1 MKNLFIILLAL
12 LALSSCKKENF
23 GQYHS
28 EPEDTTNVPH
38 DSTTY
43 VYGGTLPSTGAVSN
57 DLVGTTWVLTKYVSA
72 FATEYPYDTL
82 NFVSN
87 NGYTLN
93 GGAIRTYQLNTIP
106 SSTNYSLSLYFFFPF
121 GGSHYSGD
129 VGGMFIDDGQ
139 INNTEFTDNQNSSS
153 TIRAWFVKQ

>member
-1 MKNLFIILLAL
+1 MKNLFIVLLAIV
-12 LALSSCKKENF
+12 ALSSCKKEEF

-28 EPEDTTNVPH
+28 EPENTYNEPH

-43 VYGGTLPSTGAVSN
+43 VYGGTLPNTGTATN
-57 DLVGTTWVLTKYVSA
+57 DLVGTKWVLTKYVSA

-82 NFVSN
+82 DFVSAN
-87 NGYTLN
+87 TYTLN
-93 GGAIRTYQLNTIP
+93 GGAVRTYQLSSIP
-106 SSTNYSLSLYFFFPF
+106 ASTNYSLGLYFFFPF

-129 VGGMFIDDGQ
+129 VGGMFVQDGE

-153 TIRAWFVKQ
+153 TIRAWFVKI